1 MKGLV
6 KIIYLIIASSM
17 LIYAVPHLHI
27 GQEWSI
33 ETVFAIVWLL
43 LALAVIASHLRGLLK
58 VDQEAK
64 LEVKPMKQ
72 VKSPQ

>member
-1 MKGLV
+1 MKGL
-6 KIIYLIIASSM
+6 INMTYLIIAASM

-27 GQEWSI
+27 GQERSL
-33 ETVFAIVWLL
+33 ETVFTIVWLL
-43 LALAVIASHLRGLLK
+43 LALAVIASHLHGLLK
-58 VDQEAK
+58 VDQEGE